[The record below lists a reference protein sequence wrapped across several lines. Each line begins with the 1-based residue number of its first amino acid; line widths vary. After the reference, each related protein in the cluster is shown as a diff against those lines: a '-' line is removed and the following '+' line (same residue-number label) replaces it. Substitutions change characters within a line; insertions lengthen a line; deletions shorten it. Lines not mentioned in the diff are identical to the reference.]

1 MADTSK
7 PRARR
12 RPSTTAS
19 AGAKAK
25 AKPKAKTSGAK
36 ASSSGKAPAK
46 TRRPTASKSTATAP
60 HRRAASTGRK
70 GGGRKGAS
78 GGGKLPGLSLRTL
91 VLGSVAAAL
100 VVVGAAIGVT
110 VDKAMRDDP
119 APVAAAPS
127 PAVQQP
133 APAPKAPAPAPQ
145 QKAAEPAPPPKPAAV
160 EPAVSQPKALA
171 SSEALD
177 YAHAARE
184 YEEVP
189 PSYPPSATT
198 AAPSRVPAPKVKP
211 PVPEEH
217 QLAALPTPPKQ
228 VLTPAP
234 RQFSGDAPWLRNAV
248 AAPAINGRPMI
259 AVVIDDLGVDRRRS
273 GKIVDLDGPLT
284 TAWMTYADDVAA
296 QARAARAAGHELI
309 IHMPMEPL
317 NPNIDSGPDV
327 LRTTMTADQVRAQVR
342 EGLKKFEGYVGVNNH
357 MGSKFTADA
366 AGMAVV
372 IDEMRANGLLFL
384 DSKTSPGSVGTR
396 LAAEA
401 GVPHAERHVFIDNKD
416 DVGYVLKQLAQAEGI
431 ARRTGYA
438 IAIGHPHDGTIG
450 ALKQWLPTLEGKGL
464 VLVPL
469 SAIVRERMG
478 QG

>member
-1 MADTSK
+1 M
-7 PRARR
+7 
-12 RPSTTAS
+12 S

-25 AKPKAKTSGAK
+25 AKPKPKAKTSGAK
-36 ASSSGKAPAK
+36 ASAAGKGSAKSPAK
-46 TRRPTASKSTATAP
+46 SRRPAASKSTSAASRRRTAP
-60 HRRAASTGRK
+60 GGRK
-70 GGGRKGAS
+70 GGGTKGAA
-78 GGGKLPGLSLRTL
+78 GGRGLPGLSLRTL
-91 VLGSVAAAL
+91 VMGSVAAAL

-110 VDKAMRDDP
+110 VDKALRDDP
-119 APVAAAPS
+119 APPPVETAAAP
-127 PAVQQP
+127 
-133 APAPKAPAPAPQ
+133 PAPKADPVPAPEPRKAPPAPQ
-145 QKAAEPAPPPKPAAV
+145 PATAEPPATQGPASVSPPEAP
-160 EPAVSQPKALA
+160 A
-171 SSEALD
+171 STEALD

-189 PSYPPSATT
+189 PSYPPARAET
-198 AAPSRVPAPKVKP
+198 APSRVPAPRVKP

-228 VLTPAP
+228 VLAP
-234 RQFSGDAPWLRNAV
+234 SPRRFSGDGPWLRNAV
-248 AAPAINGRPMI
+248 PVPALNGRPMI
-259 AVVIDDLGVDRRRS
+259 AVVIDDLGVDKRRS
-273 GKIVDLDGPLT
+273 AKIVTLDGPLT
-284 TAWMTYADDVAA
+284 TAWMTYADGVAD

-317 NPNIDSGPDV
+317 NPDIDGGPGV
-327 LRTTMTADQVRAQVR
+327 LRTNMTADQVRAQVR
-342 EGLKKFEGYVGVNNH
+342 AGLGKFEGYVGVNNH

-372 IDEMRANGLLFL
+372 MDEMRANGLLFL
-384 DSKTSPGSVGTR
+384 DSKTSPGSVGAK

-416 DVGYVLKQLAQAEGI
+416 DVAYVLKQLAETERV

-438 IAIGHPHDGTIG
+438 IAIGHPHDGTFS
-450 ALKQWLPTLEGKGL
+450 ALKQWLPTLEDKGL

-469 SAIVRERMG
+469 SAIVRKRMG